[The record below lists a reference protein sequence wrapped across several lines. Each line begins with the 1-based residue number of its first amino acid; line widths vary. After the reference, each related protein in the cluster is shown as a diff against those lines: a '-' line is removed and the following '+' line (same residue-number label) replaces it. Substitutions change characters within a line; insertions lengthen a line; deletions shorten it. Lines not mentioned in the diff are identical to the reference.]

1 MDGVAF
7 FVLLAPI
14 VWLAVKLRGLLRQN
28 EFYAG
33 RIADLSLEIEAVRK
47 AFHRRVSELE
57 EQVAAGRERAAA
69 GVEPARA
76 AEVAS
81 PAASRLE
88 EPVASRLEDSGQET
102 PVSDARLGPAGAPAV
117 GEGAR
122 GQVPPLPPSSP
133 WDLTGEPQAPAVT
146 PASPPGIAVG
156 EPAAGGAASP
166 PQPPFESPPPRLA
179 PQPSPWEQINWE
191 QWIGVRGAAL
201 LGGVVLALAAL
212 LFLQYS
218 IERGLIPP
226 IVRVAIG
233 LLVGAGAIA
242 GSEMLRQRGYRTTA
256 NALAG
261 AGAVILY
268 ASVWAARALYELI
281 GAGFAFVL
289 MVLVTVT
296 CGMLSWRHA
305 AREIAVLGL
314 VGGFATPILLSS
326 GSDNPI
332 GLFGYV
338 LMLDTGLLLLARK
351 RRWPLLMGLGMAGT
365 FLYQLA
371 WILGR
376 MGPDRYWLGLLI
388 LGVFSAFFVL
398 AANWKP
404 EAPSDAMG
412 GSQRMTQIAGVLL
425 PFAFA
430 LYFAGNANLGPH
442 LYPAAILMAVLCAA
456 AGWLGRAQQFEML
469 PLGAAA
475 GSLGVVLVWL
485 VSIQLTTAL
494 AWEAFGIC
502 FGLALVFHVFIEL
515 QLRAPGGAGDRI
527 ASRPALITALGFLLL
542 LAVRPG
548 AEFNPVVWPWMC
560 GWIAL
565 AALLVRQSWLPGAGR
580 RQIAAAAGLGLGF
593 ALFFASHHEY
603 PAFPPAGVFLGLA
616 LLVCAGF
623 QVVSLRRTDAAGKRA
638 ADIAAATAPM
648 MLLFAHLFV
657 GTAPRIAPWL
667 FLTATLVLALLTI
680 QAATRLAAGRLY
692 FGAMILMSAVH
703 LVWTYFPAPFW
714 GHREI
719 GWIAMG
725 LQLLAVVLFTFW
737 PFLAGPRFLRQPWA
751 IYAAA
756 LAGPAWFFS
765 LRAVYESLFGT
776 ATSGVLPV
784 VLGAIS
790 LTAVQRVRK
799 LGAAGEP
806 ALRGLVWFAAVAL
819 SFIALA
825 IPLQLDKEWI
835 TIGWAV
841 QGLAILA
848 LWKRLD
854 HPGLKYFALALLA
867 AVSARLVL
875 NAEVVDYHARS
886 GLPIVNWLMYT
897 YLLPAAALLGSAYLL
912 RDLEV
917 PRRRAREAPLYEY
930 GKPVGS
936 IACGL
941 AAILVVFVWINL
953 TIFDFYSA
961 GERVEVSFER
971 MAARDLT
978 LSLAWA
984 VYALLLL
991 GIGFQRN
998 AGALRWLSLAF
1009 LVLTIGK
1016 VFLHDLGELEDLYRV
1031 ASLVGL
1037 ALSLILVSLA
1047 YQRFVFR
1054 KGSSEG
1060 KR

>member
-1 MDGVAF
+1 MGAVAF
-7 FVLLAPI
+7 FVLLVPI
-14 VWLAVKLRGLLRQN
+14 VWLLVKLRGLQHQH

-57 EQVAAGRERAAA
+57 QQVAALRERAAA
-69 GVEPARA
+69 VETADAAKVPPA
-76 AEVAS
+76 VAS
-81 PAASRLE
+81 QLGKPAE
-88 EPVASRLEDSGQET
+88 KT
-102 PVSDARLGPAGAPAV
+102 PVPAEGPGPVV
-117 GEGAR
+117 GEGEP
-122 GQVPPLPPSSP
+122 GQVPPSPPSSP
-133 WDLTGEPQAPAVT
+133 WDLTREPHAPRPVT
-146 PASPPGIAVG
+146 PASRPVAPVG
-156 EPAAGGAASP
+156 APAGVGAASP

-179 PQPSPWEQINWE
+179 PPPSPWEQINWE

-233 LLVGAGAIA
+233 LLVGAGSIV
-242 GSEMLRQRGYRTTA
+242 GSEVLRKRGYRSTA

-289 MVLVTVT
+289 MILVTVT
-296 CGMLSWRHA
+296 CGLLSWRHS

-314 VGGFATPILLSS
+314 AGGFATPILLSS

-332 GLFGYV
+332 GLFAYV
-338 LMLDTGLLLLARK
+338 LMLDGGLLLLARK
-351 RRWPLLMGLGMAGT
+351 RGWPLLMALGMAGT
-365 FLYQLA
+365 FLYQFA

-404 EAPSDAMG
+404 EAGEDSGALRG
-412 GSQRMTQIAGVLL
+412 KQRMTQIAGVLL

-430 LYFAGNANLGPH
+430 LYFAGSANLGPH
-442 LYPAAILMAVLCAA
+442 LYPAAILMALLCAA
-456 AGWLGRAQQFEML
+456 AGWLGRAQQFELL

-485 VSIQLTTAL
+485 VSTQLTTAL

-502 FGLALVFHVFIEL
+502 FGLALIFHVFVEFT
-515 QLRAPGGAGDRI
+515 LRAPGGASDRI

-542 LAVRPG
+542 LAVRPA

-560 GWIAL
+560 GWVAL
-565 AALLVRQSWLPGAGR
+565 AALLIRQSLLPGEGR

-593 ALFFASHHEY
+593 ALFLASHHQY
-603 PAFPPAGVFLGLA
+603 PAFPPAELFLGLA
-616 LLVCAGF
+616 LLACAGF
-623 QVVSLRRTDAAGKRA
+623 QAVSLRRADGEGRRA

-648 MLLFAHLFV
+648 LLLFALVFV
-657 GTAPRIAPWL
+657 ALALQMAAWL

-680 QAATRLAAGRLY
+680 QAATRLAAGKLY
-692 FGAMILMSAVH
+692 FAAMFLLSGCH

-719 GWIAMG
+719 GWTAMG
-725 LQLLAVVLFTFW
+725 LQMLAVVLFTFW
-737 PFLAGPRFLRQPWA
+737 PFLAGPRFLSRPWA
-751 IYAAA
+751 IYTAA

-765 LRAVYESLFGT
+765 LRAIYEFLFGT
-776 ATSGVLPV
+776 AASGVLPV

-790 LTAVQRVRK
+790 LGAVQRVRK

-806 ALRGLVWFAAVAL
+806 AMRGLVWFAAVAL

-854 HPGLKYFALALLA
+854 HPGLKYFGLALLA

-875 NAEVVDYHARS
+875 NAEVLGYHARS

-917 PRRRAREAPLYEY
+917 SRRRGREAPLYEH
-930 GKPVGS
+930 GKPVGAV
-936 IACGL
+936 ACGL

-961 GERVEVSFER
+961 GARVEVSFER

-991 GIGFQRN
+991 GIGFQRD